1 MTMIRDKAF
10 EYIRSH
16 PGCTNVDI
24 GEGIGAN
31 PNMMATYTKIFCEK
45 GVVRREIQSS
55 TLSNRPIFA
64 HWAIE
69 GARLTTDAD
78 GKTHILPPNSK
89 EQSVS
94 KAEEYV
100 SQPEE
105 YVSIPKTKQSKTKGH
120 HKTQHESSLDALV
133 DQIAAQLVHSVV
145 ARVKSQLVTE
155 LGRMLPAP
163 AKAPEVK
170 AEVQPEVQP
179 EVVQEMEEADVA
191 VDAEP
196 TAPVFISSPPK
207 LPVIEQAQ
215 PRKPR
220 VGITGLLPQQAGM
233 IQSEFCDTFDITFWN
248 DRNGD
253 GHGTLRAMGKNCD
266 IVFFHKN
273 HATHNTQDILK
284 NVGANFVVIGGGM
297 TQLRDALTK
306 YYVEQVAV

>member
-10 EYIRSH
+10 EYIRNH

-24 GEGIGAN
+24 GKGIGAN

-78 GKTHILPPNSK
+78 GKTHILPPSSK
-89 EQSVS
+89 GQSVS
-94 KAEEYV
+94 KAEGYV

-105 YVSIPKTKQSKTKGH
+105 YVSIPKTKHSKTKG
-120 HKTQHESSLDALV
+120 QRESSLDALV

-170 AEVQPEVQP
+170 AEVQPEI
-179 EVVQEMEEADVA
+179 VQEVEEADVA

-196 TAPVFISSPPK
+196 TAPVFIASPPK

-253 GHGTLRAMGKNCD
+253 GHGTLRAMGKGCD

-273 HATHNTQDILK
+273 HANHTTQDTLK
-284 NVGANFVVIGGGM
+284 NVGANFVIVGGGM
-297 TQLRDALTK
+297 SQLRDALTK

>member
-10 EYIRSH
+10 EYIRNH

-24 GEGIGAN
+24 GKGIGAN

-64 HWAIE
+64 HWAVE

-78 GKTHILPPNSK
+78 GKTHILPPSSK
-89 EQSVS
+89 EQSVV
-94 KAEEYV
+94 KPEEYV

-105 YVSIPKTKQSKTKGH
+105 YVSIPKTKHSK

-170 AEVQPEVQP
+170 AEIQP
-179 EVVQEMEEADVA
+179 EVVQEMEEVEKADDV
-191 VDAEP
+191 VMEP
-196 TAPVFISSPPK
+196 EPSPCRFTMSPPK

-253 GHGTLRAMGKNCD
+253 GHGTLRAMGKGCD

-273 HATHNTQDILK
+273 HANHTTQDILK
-284 NVGANFVVIGGGM
+284 NVGANFVIVGGGM
-297 TQLRDALTK
+297 SQLRDALTK